1 MSGDAGGAGGAGGAG
16 EMPAADA
23 ASLPGKERDQHAREL
38 EEAVDEGDGSEVAD
52 ATQQVVDFA
61 PLAAAAAIGDQKL
74 LRSLITM
81 INDLPTCCCPLPPA
95 STAPGL
101 AVVS

>member
-52 ATQQVVDFA
+52 ATQQVVESIA
-61 PLAAAAAIGDQKL
+61 PFTAFDHS
-74 LRSLITM
+74 LRTM
-81 INDLPTCCCPLPPA
+81 Q
-95 STAPGL
+95 
-101 AVVS
+101 